1 MKYQKLVNEL
11 NDLLDSASK
20 ERHRHQEKLKA
31 YLEHFKAE
39 EKELQ
44 RKMRKA
50 NDEAGRE
57 KLKKKMSTVRQA
69 YTILGY

>member
-11 NDLLDSASK
+11 NILLDSATK
-20 ERHRHQEKLKA
+20 ERQRHQEKLKA
-31 YLEHFKAE
+31 YLEQFKAE

-44 RKMRKA
+44 RKMRNE
-50 NDEAGRE
+50 NDEVGRE
-57 KLKKKMSTVRQA
+57 KLERKMNTVRQA